1 MHKNESIKKIIEEN
15 IHDSR
20 KLWKELNRITRG
32 QSDTRQFMYL
42 NGEKICDKLTISN
55 KYNQLTINS
64 INQICD
70 SIKLTPFVAC
80 SVDRM
85 DRI

>member
-32 QSDTRQFMYL
+32 SRY
-42 NGEKICDKLTISN
+42 GA
-55 KYNQLTINS
+55 
-64 INQICD
+64 
-70 SIKLTPFVAC
+70 VG
-80 SVDRM
+80 
-85 DRI
+85 